1 MSCAAAS
8 DPSACVCMGEQS
20 SGQNHALKTGRP
32 GHQAAPSRA
41 ALRARKHRGSEPEA
55 RHRECWCSRASRR
68 PPSGA
73 MRRSE
78 RRAGQKMSTGPLRRH
93 RATVLRTQEIGTSGQ
108 LAGASKLNA
117 VSAAVRR
124 RKRGHTAPFR
134 AHNQGVDVT
143 QRSSADAPPPP
154 ARAAGDGRAGRSARG
169 LLYAC
174 QPLSRDGVSHCLASL
189 PPPRPPIPPS
199 MQIKPTKGEC
209 PGNGMGNELDPK
221 FDQRVLRHNAGCPRG
236 PSVGM
241 GVRAPAC
248 AGIRARS

>member
-1 MSCAAAS
+1 
-8 DPSACVCMGEQS
+8 MGEQS

-154 ARAAGDGRAGRSARG
+154 PRARRATDARGAVRAGSSTHVN
-169 LLYAC
+169 
-174 QPLSRDGVSHCLASL
+174 LSRVTVCHTASR
-189 PPPRPPIPPS
+189 PCPPRA
-199 MQIKPTKGEC
+199 
-209 PGNGMGNELDPK
+209 
-221 FDQRVLRHNAGCPRG
+221 LRFHRQCKSNQQKANARETAW
-236 PSVGM
+236 VTN
-241 GVRAPAC
+241 
-248 AGIRARS
+248 